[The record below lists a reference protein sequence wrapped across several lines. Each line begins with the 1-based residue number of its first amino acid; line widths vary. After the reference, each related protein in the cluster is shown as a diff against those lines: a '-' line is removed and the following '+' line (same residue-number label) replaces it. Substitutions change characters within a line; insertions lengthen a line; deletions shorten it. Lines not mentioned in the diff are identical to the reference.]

1 MFLEKVKKT
10 IQDHHMLEKGD
21 FIVIGVSGG
30 ADSVALLAALCAFQ
44 KEYVFDIEVI
54 HIHHGLRGEE
64 ADKDALFVKQLCQ
77 KCHVCT
83 YFFFQNHLVGCTLAH
98 GFLAPTAT

>member
-77 KCHVCT
+77 KWNVPCT
-83 YFFFQNHLVGCTLAH
+83 VFAFDITKEAKKAGI
-98 GFLAPTAT
+98 GIE